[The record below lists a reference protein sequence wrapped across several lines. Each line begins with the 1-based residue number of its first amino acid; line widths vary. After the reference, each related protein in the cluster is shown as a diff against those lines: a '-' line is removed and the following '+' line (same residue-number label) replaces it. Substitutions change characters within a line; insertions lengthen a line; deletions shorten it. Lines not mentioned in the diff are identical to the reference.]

1 MGLLVKMFG
10 DKSLINIDNKVD
22 ELVGIIPNKKEE
34 ESGEDATGDIID
46 NFLSHSSEDE
56 VESLFQN
63 VSVPTER
70 IARYNI
76 YNEINKSV
84 PIIKRIIK
92 VYIANILPKNPVD
105 GTSIIYRSNSDED
118 SSVKEVAN
126 LMKKSENFAKKIVK
140 EYKIA
145 EKLKHQI
152 LPSRLLYG
160 DCFVE
165 VVDIEENTKN
175 QIDLN
180 NSMGVLSEAKIEK
193 DILSE
198 IDTLTPHS
206 DISNI
211 DFILNKI
218 AGTLVEFEEIIP
230 EGMYLSEQN
239 NITSS
244 DDDLSHILLK
254 IHKPRNII
262 ILNTKYGSRIGY
274 LEVINNT
281 LSNQPISQSLSKM
294 IGKVTTMGLKD
305 EISQDDLVNKLI
317 FHVLKKIIAKTKKDN
332 NSKNIDSVI
341 KSLDDDI
348 YLFIKRM
355 FVEQGIYK
363 KKAHLKKINV
373 RFIPSNRMIQFSNP
387 SSDYMPFG
395 ESVVESLILPSKL
408 YILAQL
414 SNAITKLSR
423 ASLLR
428 TWKLDVGSSQMNS
441 QMIQRIRRELSN
453 TRITLS
459 DLSSFKSIP
468 KILSDFK
475 DMFILSKQGNTPVDV
490 EVKSMG
496 DTSIKVQDLEDARR
510 EIIALSGIPAP
521 YLGYMDV
528 VELREQLVHTNV
540 GFATE
545 IIDQQENDIK
555 GINQIIDIVADIKKL
570 NYIPSKYTTV
580 SLIPPVVLIL
590 QLIEMTLSS
599 VGNIAGVFQNMNL
612 QIDPYYFLEQY
623 VPHINW
629 KSFKLASEKKIVE
642 DKTKTDMGGGE
653 DQSGGGMY

>member
-126 LMKKSENFAKKIVK
+126 LMKKSENFAKKVVK

-165 VVDIEENTKN
+165 VVDIEEDTKN

-305 EISQDDLVNKLI
+305 ELSQDDLVNKLI
-317 FHVLKKIIAKTKKDN
+317 FHVLKN
-332 NSKNIDSVI
+332 YCKN
-341 KSLDDDI
+341 
-348 YLFIKRM
+348 
-355 FVEQGIYK
+355 
-363 KKAHLKKINV
+363 
-373 RFIPSNRMIQFSNP
+373 
-387 SSDYMPFG
+387 
-395 ESVVESLILPSKL
+395 
-408 YILAQL
+408 
-414 SNAITKLSR
+414 
-423 ASLLR
+423 
-428 TWKLDVGSSQMNS
+428 
-441 QMIQRIRRELSN
+441 
-453 TRITLS
+453 
-459 DLSSFKSIP
+459 
-468 KILSDFK
+468 
-475 DMFILSKQGNTPVDV
+475 
-490 EVKSMG
+490 
-496 DTSIKVQDLEDARR
+496 
-510 EIIALSGIPAP
+510 
-521 YLGYMDV
+521 
-528 VELREQLVHTNV
+528 
-540 GFATE
+540 
-545 IIDQQENDIK
+545 
-555 GINQIIDIVADIKKL
+555 
-570 NYIPSKYTTV
+570 
-580 SLIPPVVLIL
+580 
-590 QLIEMTLSS
+590 
-599 VGNIAGVFQNMNL
+599 
-612 QIDPYYFLEQY
+612 
-623 VPHINW
+623 
-629 KSFKLASEKKIVE
+629 
-642 DKTKTDMGGGE
+642 
-653 DQSGGGMY
+653 